1 MKIRNGFV
9 SNSSSS
15 SFIIRDKALEYY
27 TLTNKYGED
36 YGYGRPAY
44 DPNSEPEDI
53 NKYCVKLTDSQK
65 QAIEKIPEDQK
76 HYDWYMTPFEGGDDG
91 DPSVYFSD
99 EFVIEYCNGGH
110 GYPYS
115 EDDYDV
121 ISEWKDR
128 YRQVWLLKDHN
139 K

>member
-1 MKIRNGFV
+1 MKVRNGFV

-36 YGYGRPAY
+36 YGYTTEY
-44 DPNSEPEDI
+44 DPNSKPEDI
-53 NKYCVKLTDSQK
+53 NKYCVKLTDIQK
-65 QAIEKIPEDQK
+65 QAIERIPEDQK
-76 HYDWYMTPFEGGDDG
+76 HYDWYMTPFICED
-91 DPSVYFSD
+91 DPSCYFPD
-99 EFVIEYCNGGH
+99 EFVIEYADGGH

-128 YRQVWLLKDHN
+128 YSQVWLLKDHN